1 MTETLLPSRPDMTGH
16 AVQDAITPGVLAIV
30 NAYVYEDLKTDAEHR
45 EAIDYEAAIDPLRNW
60 IEFMMAT
67 APLEGSDAE
76 WWDRNLL
83 IGATLTV
90 DAAIGKA

>member
-1 MTETLLPSRPDMTGH
+1 MSFSDLEVRDILMGWRTGRL
-16 AVQDAITPGVLAIV
+16 VD
-30 NAYVYEDLKTDAEHR
+30 R
-45 EAIDYEAAIDPLRNW
+45 EAIDYEAAIEPLRNW
-60 IEFMMAT
+60 IEFMLAT

-90 DAAIGKA
+90 DAAIGEA